1 MDIKKTIAN
10 NIYALRNKN
19 KLTQEEFAHK
29 LNIGISRGHISKIEN
44 GSSIPSAEFIAAVSR
59 TFNVSADWILSTEA
73 NDKNDIKILESEEL
87 KLIFKLRKL
96 PKNLRI
102 KIIDLIKELST

>member
-73 NDKNDIKILESEEL
+73 NKNDIKILESEEL

-96 PKNLRI
+96 PKNLRR
-102 KIIDLIKELST
+102 KIIDLINELST